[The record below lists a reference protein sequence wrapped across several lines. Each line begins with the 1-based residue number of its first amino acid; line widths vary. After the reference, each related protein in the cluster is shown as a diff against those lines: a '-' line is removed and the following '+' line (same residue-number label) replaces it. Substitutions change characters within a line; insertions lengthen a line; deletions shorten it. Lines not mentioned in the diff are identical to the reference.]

1 MKRSEV
7 DYEKLSP
14 MMKQYL
20 DIKKDYMEELLFY
33 RIGDFYELFFE
44 DGELA
49 SRELELTLTGK
60 NAGLEER
67 IPMCGVPF
75 HSVKPYLEKLVNK
88 GYKVAICEQLE
99 DPKDTKGM
107 VKRGVVQVISKG
119 TVVDLE
125 LLNEHDNHYIASVLD
140 FAYIYTICYAD
151 ISTGNIYVTVIP
163 HQKEKLINTILNLG
177 ILEIVLKNNED
188 LELVSLLKGTYGIE
202 VSFSLEVLENQ
213 YESIYESLEEE
224 HCLEAVKH
232 LLYYL
237 VIKELKD
244 LTHFKPIEV
253 VYPDDYLAM
262 EDRKSVV

>member
-1 MKRSEV
+1 MVEVKRSEV
-7 DYEKLSP
+7 NYDDLSP

-20 DIKKDYMEELLFY
+20 DIKKEYEDELLFY

-44 DGELA
+44 DGLLA

-75 HSVKPYLEKLVNK
+75 HSVKPYIEKLVNK

-125 LLNEHDNHYIASVLD
+125 LLNEHDNHFIAAILD
-140 FAYIYTICYAD
+140 FTYMYTICYAD
-151 ISTGNIYVTVIP
+151 ISTGSLFVSNVP
-163 HQKEKLINTILNLG
+163 HQKDKLISTLLNLG
-177 ILEIVLKNNED
+177 ILEVVLQNNED
-188 LELVSLLKGTYGIE
+188 LELISTLKGTYNIE
-202 VSFSLEVLENQ
+202 VSIVDGL
-213 YESIYESLEEE
+213 
-224 HCLEAVKH
+224 
-232 LLYYL
+232 
-237 VIKELKD
+237 LKD
-244 LTHFKPIEV
+244 Q
-253 VYPDDYLAM
+253 YQ
-262 EDRKSVV
+262 SV